1 MRPIVSLLIAI
12 AAASISGQNKS
23 ATALSTVSKSSSTSR
38 IRNSS
43 SQTLS
48 SLMFP
53 LLESSTVEKEK
64 ISLLPGSETSSNNLS
79 PFLQGM
85 VDEQRELQMNV
96 GKAMDT
102 LRKDYPY
109 FLKRAPGK
117 FCFMRVTPH
126 TNNYSFLFVDL
137 TEKHLNSFIF
147 QIIPSI
153 TTTYHSKHPMVRFNS
168 PNLPPTKKPWV
179 WYVQP
184 SLSFTM
190 PIVASFKVEWY
201 TIPHGRNFVCLIMPC

>member
-12 AAASISGQNKS
+12 AAASISGQNKL

-147 QIIPSI
+147 RLFHLSRQHITQSI
-153 TTTYHSKHPMVRFNS
+153 RWSDSTLQTYLLQKSLGSGTFSPLSRLRCRSLHHSKSNGIRSHTDGTSCV
-168 PNLPPTKKPWV
+168 L
-179 WYVQP
+179 
-184 SLSFTM
+184 
-190 PIVASFKVEWY
+190 
-201 TIPHGRNFVCLIMPC
+201 